1 MKALSPGEPGPV
13 VFVVDDDL
21 SIREAL
27 SSLIRSEGLR
37 VETFSCA
44 KEFLD
49 EHQINSPACLVL
61 DVNLPDLNGLALQNA
76 LTAAANEIPIV
87 FITGQGDIPTSVRA
101 IKAGATEFLTK
112 PFTDDHLLTAIHQAL
127 EKDAG
132 ARVERMK
139 VAELRAR
146 YNTLTNREK
155 DVMSL
160 VVRGLLNKQVAGELG
175 TSEITVKIQRGRVMQ
190 KMQAESLVEL
200 VHMAQKIG
208 LTDWQHPEDRDE

>member
-1 MKALSPGEPGPV
+1 MKPRSLGEPGPV

-139 VAELRAR
+139 VAELRVR
-146 YNTLTNREK
+146 YDTLTNREK

-208 LTDWQHPEDRDE
+208 LTEWRHPQDR